1 MAIKRLN
8 AYIHPFIY
16 CLALPVVC
24 TWRETWKPHLARTA
38 RCDYFMGRRMM
49 STVRMYARAVRSHGP
64 THHPPRPTYQGL
76 NVTPFPSPPLI
87 PLPLSSL
94 SSLYGLLLTSEWFI
108 VRKCYPRSR
117 PSQ

>member
-49 STVRMYARAVRSHGP
+49 STVRMYARKRVLFAVMDPR
-64 THHPPRPTYQGL
+64 TIHHAPPIK
-76 NVTPFPSPPLI
+76 V
-87 PLPLSSL
+87 
-94 SSLYGLLLTSEWFI
+94 
-108 VRKCYPRSR
+108 
-117 PSQ
+117 